1 MSSIG
6 ATISSTGVGS
16 GLDVNSI
23 VTALMNVEQR
33 PLTLLQSKGSTIQ
46 TEISAF
52 GSLKSQMA
60 SLGDVATRLAKPDN
74 WQAYTATSSDTSV
87 ATVSASAKAAA
98 GEHTLSVSQLAQAQ
112 VLASGTFASSASVVG
127 TGKLTIEVG
136 TTTNGTFAAKSGTSP
151 VSVTIDNAHQTL
163 GGIRDAINAAGSG
176 VTASIVNGTGGARL
190 VLRSATGEASSVRIS
205 ASDDDGNNTDTSGLS
220 ALAYDP
226 AAAAGAGSNL
236 TQTQAA
242 QDAKFQIDG
251 IDLTSATNS
260 PSTALEGVTLTLNKV
275 STNPVTL
282 NVNVDT
288 ASVRKNVTDFVSA
301 YNGVVSLLQKQTKAD
316 PTGAARGALQGDSTA
331 DTLLNTLHNM
341 LHGTVSG
348 LGSSSVANLATAGI
362 TLQRDGTLAVD
373 DSKLSPLLSQP
384 GQLSTLFSQ
393 AGTGDAQGFAVRF
406 QSWAQGLTGT
416 GGTLDSRI
424 DGLKHS
430 ADLNQ
435 KSQDSE
441 QARLDS
447 METRLRTQYQQLD
460 TTMST
465 LNAQMAQMKS
475 ALGLS

>member
-1 MSSIG
+1 MSSISP
-6 ATISSTGVGS
+6 TISSTGVGS

-52 GSLKSQMA
+52 GSLKSQLA
-60 SLGDVATRLAKPDN
+60 NLGDVATRLAKPDS
-74 WQAYTATSSDTSV
+74 WKAYSATSSDSSV
-87 ATVSASAKAAA
+87 ATVSAGAKAAA
-98 GEHTLSVSQLAQAQ
+98 GEHTLSVSQMAQAQ
-112 VLASGTFASSASVVG
+112 VLASGTFASSASTVG
-127 TGKLTIEVG
+127 TGKLTIEIG
-136 TTTNGTFAAKSGTSP
+136 TTANGAFTAKSGTSP
-151 VSVTIDNAHQTL
+151 VSVTIDSAHQTL
-163 GGIRDAINAAGSG
+163 AGVRDAINAAGSG

-205 ASDDDGNNTDTSGLS
+205 ATDDDGNNTDASGLS

-226 AAAAGAGSNL
+226 AATAGAGRNL

-242 QDAKFQIDG
+242 QDAQFQIDG

-260 PSTALEGVTLTLNKV
+260 PSDALEGVTLSLNKV
-275 STNPVTL
+275 STDPVTI

-301 YNGVVSLLQKQTKAD
+301 YNGIVTLLQKQTKAD

-348 LGSSSVANLATAGI
+348 LGNGVSNLATAGI

-373 DSKLSPLLSQP
+373 DAKLSPLLSQP
-384 GQLSTLFSQ
+384 DQLSALFSQ

-424 DGLKHS
+424 DGLKQS

-441 QARLDS
+441 QTRLDS